1 MIREQ
6 IANEFKWSN
15 LFSLSWDDA
24 LTLTDKLF
32 SLLRAEIEKVG
43 LSDEEI
49 CLAMLEGMGQVD
61 TNVEEMIKDGFLSE
75 HHRRIAQAQLQKI
88 LNELKEGAE

>member
-1 MIREQ
+1 MASLSQRKEDRDMIREQ

-15 LFSLSWDDA
+15 LVSLSWDDA

-43 LSDEEI
+43 LSDE
-49 CLAMLEGMGQVD
+49 
-61 TNVEEMIKDGFLSE
+61 
-75 HHRRIAQAQLQKI
+75 
-88 LNELKEGAE
+88 